1 MFGKIIGVIN
11 DNIRVINLVKKAEVS
26 LIGIHVIFEKD
37 KLKFVGVID
46 NINEEEVEIKLIGE
60 IINNTFIAGNIK
72 KPTLNF
78 SCRIINKDELQLIL
92 GNQNFKNKNVLLV
105 GNSTNYDGFKVTV
118 DKNEFFS
125 SHYAFLGNTGSGK
138 SCGMTRLLQNVFYNT
153 ESGIPSN
160 AHFVIFDAFNDYTDA
175 FSPMNNIPN
184 LQFKTMSCDF
194 SNRLVENIKIPPY
207 FLDVDDIAILLDI
220 HTPDLIPTIQNT
232 LRIAYIFTSND
243 KNVVTYQNSIIAS
256 SLQDILASGKTST
269 QIRDQIIAVLTKFNT
284 KDLNLDSKIVQPG
297 YERTLRQCL
306 LIDNQGKINA
316 MNLVVDFLASFIQK
330 DMDNIEI
337 QPGFVYTLDDLYKAL
352 EFSLINEGILSNS
365 GSFDKLNS
373 LQVRLRSILN
383 SDLKKIFDVGDLVT
397 TKAEYV
403 ENFFRSN
410 SRNAQVVG
418 VSFGDLD
425 ERTIKM
431 LTKILSKIFFN
442 YVTTLRDRGKFPIHI
457 VIEEAHRYVQNDSDL
472 DVLGYNIFERIT
484 KEGRKYGIIL
494 GLITQRPTELSK
506 TVLSQCGNFVVFRMY
521 HPDDVG
527 IVTSLSTHVTLEL
540 KEKLKTLH
548 PGQALCFGNSFKTP
562 LIVQFD
568 LPNPMP
574 VSNNIEVGKLW
585 Y

>member
-1 MFGKIIGVIN
+1 MFGKVIGVIN
-11 DNIRVINLVKKAEVS
+11 DNIRIINLAKKAEVS
-26 LIGIHVIFEKD
+26 LIGVHVIFEKAP
-37 KLKFVGVID
+37 LKFVGVID
-46 NINEEEVEIKLIGE
+46 NINEEEVQIKLIGE
-60 IINNTFIAGNIK
+60 ILNNNFVAGNIK

-78 SCRIINKDELQLIL
+78 SCRIINKNELQLIL
-92 GNQNFKNKNVLLV
+92 GSQDIKEKNTLLI

-118 DKNEFFS
+118 DKNNFFS

-138 SCGMTRLLQNVFYNT
+138 SCGMTRLLQNVFYNVDN
-153 ESGIPSN
+153 GVPSN

-184 LQFKTMSCDF
+184 LQFKPISCDY
-194 SNRLVENIKIPPY
+194 SNSLVESIKIPPY
-207 FLDVDDIAILLDI
+207 FLDVDDLAILLDI
-220 HTPDLIPTIQNT
+220 HTPDLIPAIQNT
-232 LRIAYIFTSND
+232 VRIAYIFTSSD
-243 KNVVTYQNSIIAS
+243 ENVVKYQNSIIAS
-256 SLQDILASGKTST
+256 SVQDILSSGNSPT

-330 DMDNIEI
+330 DMDNIEVE
-337 QPGFVYTLDDLYKAL
+337 PGFVYTLDDLYNAL
-352 EFSLINEGILSNS
+352 EFSLINEGILSN
-365 GSFDKLNS
+365 GGNFDKLNS
-373 LQVRLRSILN
+373 LKVRLRSVIN
-383 SDLKKIFDVGDLVT
+383 SDLKKIFEVGDKVI
-397 TKAEYV
+397 TKSQFV
-403 ENFFRSN
+403 EDFFKSN
-410 SRNAQVVG
+410 SRNAQIVG

-442 YVTTLRDRGKFPIHI
+442 YVTTITNRGSFPIHI

-472 DVLGYNIFERIT
+472 EVLGYNIFERIT

-527 IVTSLSTHVTLEL
+527 IVTSLSTHVTSEL

-574 VSNNIEVGKLW
+574 VSSNIEVGKLW

>member
-1 MFGKIIGVIN
+1 MFGKVIGVIN
-11 DNIRVINLVKKAEVS
+11 EDIRIINLAKKAEVS
-26 LIGIHVIFEKD
+26 LIGVHVIFEKEP
-37 KLKFVGVID
+37 LKFVGVIN
-46 NINEEEVEIKLIGE
+46 NINEEEVHIKLIGE
-60 IINNTFIAGNIK
+60 IINNNFIAGNIK

-78 SCRIINKDELQLIL
+78 KCRIINKDELQMIL
-92 GNQNFKNKNVLLV
+92 GSQNIKEKNTLLI

-118 DKNEFFS
+118 DKNDFFS

-138 SCGMTRLLQNVFYNT
+138 SCGMTRLLQNVFYNIDN
-153 ESGIPSN
+153 GVPAN

-184 LQFKTMSCDF
+184 LQFKPISCDY
-194 SNRLVENIKIPPY
+194 SNSLVESIKIPPY
-207 FLDVDDIAILLDI
+207 FLDVDDLAILLDV

-232 LRIAYIFTSND
+232 VRIAYIFTSSD
-243 KNVVTYQNSIIAS
+243 ENVVAYQNSIIAS
-256 SLQDILASGKTST
+256 SLQDILASGNSPT

-316 MNLVVDFLASFIQK
+316 MNLVVDFLASFVQK
-330 DMDNIEI
+330 DMDNIEVE
-337 QPGFVYTLDDLYKAL
+337 PGFVYTLDDLYNAL
-352 EFSLINEGILSNS
+352 EFSLINEGILSN
-365 GSFDKLNS
+365 GGNFDKLNS
-373 LQVRLRSILN
+373 LKVRLRSIIN
-383 SDLKKIFDVGDLVT
+383 SDLKKIFEVGKDVIT
-397 TKAEYV
+397 REEFV

-410 SRNAQVVG
+410 SRNAQIVG

-442 YVTTLRDRGKFPIHI
+442 YTTTLTNRGSFPIHI
-457 VIEEAHRYVQNDSDL
+457 VIEEAHRYVQNDSDVE
-472 DVLGYNIFERIT
+472 VLGYNIFERIT

-521 HPDDVG
+521 HPDDVS
-527 IVTSLSTHVTLEL
+527 IVTSLSTHVTSEL
-540 KEKLKTLH
+540 QEKLKTLH

-574 VSNNIEVGKLW
+574 ISSNIEVGKLW

>member
-1 MFGKIIGVIN
+1 MFGKIVGVID
-11 DNIRVINLVKKAEVS
+11 DNIRVVNLVKKAEVS
-26 LIGIHVIFEKD
+26 LIGVHVIFD
-37 KLKFVGVID
+37 NGQLKFVGVID
-46 NINEEEVEIKLIGE
+46 NINEEEIYIKLIGE
-60 IINNTFIAGNIK
+60 IINNSFVAGNIK

-78 SCRIINKDELQLIL
+78 KCRVINKDELQMIL
-92 GNQNFKNKNVLLV
+92 GSQNFKDKNTLLI
-105 GNSTNYDGFKVTV
+105 GSSTNYDGFKVTV
-118 DKNEFFS
+118 DKNNFFS

-138 SCGMTRLLQNVFYNT
+138 SCGMTRLLQNVFYNVDN
-153 ESGIPSN
+153 GVPSN

-184 LQFKTMSCDF
+184 LQFKTVSCDY
-194 SNRLVENIKIPPY
+194 SNNLVENIKIPPY
-207 FLDVDDIAILLDI
+207 FLDVDDLAILLDV

-232 LRIAYIFTSND
+232 LRIAYIFTSSD
-243 KNVVTYQNSIIAS
+243 ENVIAYQNSIIAS
-256 SLQDILASGKTST
+256 SLQDILASGKSST

-284 KDLNLDSKIVQPG
+284 EELSLDSKIIQPG

-316 MNLVVDFLASFIQK
+316 MNLVVDFLATFIQK
-330 DMDNIEI
+330 DMDNIEV

-352 EFSLINEGILSNS
+352 EFSLINEGILSNNN
-365 GSFDKLNS
+365 SFDKLNS
-373 LQVRLRSILN
+373 LKVRLRSIIN
-383 SDLKKIFDVGDLVT
+383 SDLKKMFEVDKVI
-397 TKAEYV
+397 TKNEYV
-403 ENFFRSN
+403 ENFFKSN

-431 LTKILSKIFFN
+431 ITKILSKIFFN
-442 YVTTLRDRGKFPIHI
+442 YVTTLTNRGSFPIHI

-472 DVLGYNIFERIT
+472 QVLGYNIFERIT

-527 IVTSLSTHVTLEL
+527 IVTSLSTHVTNEL

-574 VSNNIEVGKLW
+574 VSNNIEVAKLW

>member
-11 DNIRVINLVKKAEVS
+11 DDIRVINLAKKAEVS
-26 LIGIHVIFEKD
+26 LIGVHVIFEKD
-37 KLKFVGVID
+37 ALKFVGVIND
-46 NINEEEVEIKLIGE
+46 IDEVEIHIRLIGE
-60 IINNTFIAGNIK
+60 IITNNFIAGNIK
-72 KPTLNF
+72 KPTLSF
-78 SCRIINKDELQLIL
+78 TCRIINKDELQMIL
-92 GNQNFKNKNVLLV
+92 GNQNFKDINTLLI
-105 GNSTNYDGFKVTV
+105 GSSTNYDGFKVTV
-118 DKNEFFS
+118 DKNNFFS

-138 SCGMTRLLQNVFYNT
+138 SCGMTRLLQNVFYNVDN
-153 ESGIPSN
+153 GVPSN
-160 AHFVIFDAFNDYTDA
+160 AHFVIFDAFNDYTNA

-184 LQFKTMSCDF
+184 LQFKAVSCDHSKTTF
-194 SNRLVENIKIPPY
+194 DKVTIPPY
-207 FLDVDDIAILLDI
+207 FLDVDDLAILLDV

-232 LRIAYIFTSND
+232 LRIAYIFTSSD
-243 KNVVTYQNSIIAS
+243 ENVIAYQNSIIAS

-284 KDLNLDSKIVQPG
+284 EELSLESKIVQPG

-316 MNLVVDFLASFIQK
+316 MNLVVDFLATFIKK
-330 DMDNIEI
+330 DLDNIEI
-337 QPGFVYTLDDLYKAL
+337 TPGFVYTLDDLYNAL
-352 EFSLINEGILSNS
+352 EFSLINEGILSNT
-365 GSFDKLNS
+365 GAYDKLNS
-373 LQVRLRSILN
+373 LKVRLRAILN
-383 SDLKKIFDVGDLVT
+383 SDIKKIFEVGDKVI
-397 TKAEYV
+397 TKDEYV
-403 ENFFRSN
+403 ENFFKAN

-425 ERTIKM
+425 ERTIKT
-431 LTKILSKIFFN
+431 LTKILSKIFFHH
-442 YVTTLRDRGKFPIHI
+442 VTTLLDRGSFPIHI
-457 VIEEAHRYVQNDSDL
+457 VIEEAHRYVQNDTDIE
-472 DVLGYNIFERIT
+472 VLGYNIFDRIT

-521 HPDDVG
+521 HPDDAN
-527 IVTSLSTHVTLEL
+527 IVTSLSTNVTAEL
-540 KEKLKTLH
+540 QEKLKTLH

-574 VSNNIEVGKLW
+574 VSDNIEVGKLW